1 MVLRHPANCVG
12 TPCTLPGSREQVRLR
27 LSACPAQQGCARR
40 LPGKQTPRQNARAA
54 ASTEL
59 LRPSAGR
66 EPLLHGDPQCGSHG
80 KARRWVGV
88 PAVLPVRPPQG
99 RAEGSASQPCRPRSA
114 QCTPAHHRPSRQGTL
129 LPRGQPAAPDPSRTP
144 RSLPSVQPRTH
155 SDARRY
161 SSPAAGL
168 PARPPTP
175 RPLSDAAPGPPP
187 AHPVPGAAPP
197 TNAFLLLFPSPTTDT
212 ERTTCL
218 AGEALLGRRATGTGS
233 PVRLSST
240 APPGHEQLL
249 RALLIVRRGE
259 ERPRAAAPTPQ
270 PPDPPPG

>member
-1 MVLRHPANCVG
+1 MRVTRESTQVG
-12 TPCTLPGSREQVRLR
+12 WGTRSAPGAPSPGQSRGE
-27 LSACPAQQGCARR
+27 R
-40 LPGKQTPRQNARAA
+40 LPALPAPLRAMH
-54 ASTEL
+54 
-59 LRPSAGR
+59 PSA
-66 EPLLHGDPQCGSHG
+66 PS
-80 KARRWVGV
+80 AF
-88 PAVLPVRPPQG
+88 PA
-99 RAEGSASQPCRPRSA
+99 
-114 QCTPAHHRPSRQGTL
+114 GTL

-168 PARPPTP
+168 PVRPPTP

>member
-114 QCTPAHHRPSRQGTL
+114 QCTPAHHRPSRQAHCCL
-129 LPRGQPAAPDPSRTP
+129 AVSQ
-144 RSLPSVQPRTH
+144 Q
-155 SDARRY
+155 
-161 SSPAAGL
+161 
-168 PARPPTP
+168 PPTP
-175 RPLSDAAPGPPP
+175 PGPPAP
-187 AHPVPGAAPP
+187 SHQFSPGPTAMHAVIPP
-197 TNAFLLLFPSPTTDT
+197 QPRDSPSVLPPPGRSPT
-212 ERTTCL
+212 
-218 AGEALLGRRATGTGS
+218 
-233 PVRLSST
+233 
-240 APPGHEQLL
+240 
-249 RALLIVRRGE
+249 
-259 ERPRAAAPTPQ
+259 Q
-270 PPDPPPG
+270 PPDPPQPTPAPAQRHPPTRSFCFSRRRRPTRSAPRAWRARRCWAVAPRARAAR